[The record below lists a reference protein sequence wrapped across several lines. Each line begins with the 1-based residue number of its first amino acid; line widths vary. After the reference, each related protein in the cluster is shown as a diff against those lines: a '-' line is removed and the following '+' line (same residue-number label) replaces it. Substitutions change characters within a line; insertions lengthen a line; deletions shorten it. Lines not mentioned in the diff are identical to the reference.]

1 MAYTSFKQR
10 KALGRRYGTDPAL
23 LLEMERLQQQYAL
36 APGREARGMQAAQFQ
51 QSMAFNQEQAVLNR
65 KEREEA
71 ADQAA
76 TSGMVGT
83 ASNVAT
89 TGLMLKYLSPKATPV
104 PAEVSWTAGNAKEIA
119 SAPGYGTPN
128 YTIDP
133 ANMTDPTG
141 MGGSVGAPATAG
153 AGAVV
158 GSSTAE
164 GGAYGL
170 GQVGTGSA
178 VGSAGGSTTGS
189 VLGGIGSG
197 VMTAAPYYAA
207 AKFGGQAASYLSES
221 IAPGE
226 LTPLSKLGESLEH
239 PLGQEKFWAKEAFG
253 DDEVLMNVMGW
264 INPVGAAEEWVSDA
278 VGTVICTELHRQG
291 IMSDEVFETD
301 KSFGKKQDIE
311 TIAGYHTWA
320 IPLANLMRK
329 YKIVTWVIT
338 PIAMAWAED
347 MAGGKNMFG
356 KILNKIGIP
365 ICRFI
370 GRKAL
375 EVAHG

>member
-119 SAPGYGTPN
+119 SAPGYGTQAPSPA
-128 YTIDP
+128 TIDT
-133 ANMTDPTG
+133 ASAG
-141 MGGSVGAPATAG
+141 IGIGAGAD

-197 VMTAAPYYAA
+197 VATAAPYYAA
-207 AKFGGQAASYLSES
+207 AKFGGQAASYISEQV
-221 IAPGE
+221 APGE
-226 LTPLSKLGESLEH
+226 STPLSKLGESLEK

-320 IPLANLMRK
+320 IPLASLMRK